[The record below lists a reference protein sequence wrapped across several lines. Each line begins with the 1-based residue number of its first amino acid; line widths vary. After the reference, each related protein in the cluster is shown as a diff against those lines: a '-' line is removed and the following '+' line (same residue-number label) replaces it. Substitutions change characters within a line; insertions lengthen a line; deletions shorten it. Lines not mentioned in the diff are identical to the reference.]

1 MTPVMTIEPMR
12 WWHLDR
18 VTALEHDLFPLDSWS
33 PEQFW
38 QELALDSRRYVVAV
52 SSGVVVGYAGAF
64 LLPPDSDVQTIAVRA
79 DQQGAGVG
87 GRLLAALMRTAGD
100 AGATHMLLE
109 VRSDNAPAI
118 ALYVRRGFVAI
129 STRKRYYPDGGDA
142 VIMRCRLPK
151 DGPAHE

>member
-1 MTPVMTIEPMR
+1 MSHALTIEPMR

-38 QELALDSRRYVVAV
+38 QELALESRRYVVAV
-52 SSGVVVGYAGAF
+52 SSGAVVGYAGAF

-87 GRLLAALMRTAGD
+87 GQLLTTLMRTAGD
-100 AGATHMLLE
+100 AGATQMLLE

-118 ALYVRRGFVAI
+118 AVYLRRGFEAI
-129 STRKRYYPDGGDA
+129 STRTRYYPDGGDA
-142 VIMRCRLPK
+142 VIMRCRLRTV
-151 DGPAHE
+151 GSAHE